1 MSGGT
6 RQAPRPGSDQGAP
19 RNHRLS
25 LRRLMGQQLRGRLV
39 LATTLQLVIV
49 SAAIGSLAY
58 FGGRRSGLQ
67 VAESYRQQAAILSL
81 AEQLSSRLQATRV
94 INELNALAFQ
104 QGDLPLNQPHELAR
118 RFWMQMQLYPVGYIN
133 FGGVDGSF
141 IGVER
146 RDSGELVLNLDV
158 AEGGVGRG
166 RLGIYALGPLG
177 QRGRLLEV
185 VPGMTATHQEAWYTE
200 TVAADR
206 PTWSSIYQWE
216 DSPEVF
222 AISFNQPLRD
232 RQNRLI
238 GVIGVDFVLSQL
250 STWLQQL
257 WAQRSGSALIV
268 EANGMV
274 VASSRP
280 DWTLLGSGK
289 EQRRARL
296 DQLTSPAI
304 QQASRYFFARQGA
317 QLRLR
322 TGATDLP
329 LLESRSSGHHQLIA
343 LQPWGQELGLNWY
356 LLTAK
361 PTESATLSTERA
373 ALGALVLSL
382 VALALAFLL
391 TRQLTGWLLLPL
403 ERLRRDARSAA
414 AQLRA
419 QQAEGSTSGVAFAA
433 ELPEDSAAEISEV
446 SSAFADLVSQ
456 LNQLATALLDKERRL
471 EQLLDGLPVAI
482 AVLDASDRGPVHF
495 TNQAFRRCFGMAAT
509 RIPSVEA
516 WRQRW
521 PQWPDLA
528 DVSLQGRET
537 QIRNQ
542 SGELLTVLVFTGH
555 NDGRRVEAYLDLTAM
570 RQAERQLAE
579 ALERERRKDAET
591 LLLLQDKLR
600 SSLQA
605 AAVAHE
611 INLPLSSLLLNAKL
625 LLGQS
630 DTPLPPEL
638 EELLGGIA
646 RNADQVVLTIEKM
659 RALLRN
665 VQTSHQPLN
674 LANVVRSALLY
685 LRPNLQVSGIQVQR
699 HGLDRRP
706 TVVGD
711 QAQIQMAVVN
721 LLRNAIEALEQA
733 PCTADG
739 QAPLISV
746 ELVEEHGRVSVVV
759 GDNGPGFSSPQLA
772 RQPLETSK
780 PTGTGLGLFLA
791 ETTMANHHGELVL
804 GRSPQGGAEA
814 RLVFPL
820 CAEATSM
827 ATSYPLLGRDPAG
840 DQSRFLP

>member
-1 MSGGT
+1 MSSGT
-6 RQAPRPGSDQGAP
+6 GPAPRPTSHQGQM
-19 RNHRLS
+19 RRHRLGP
-25 LRRLMGQQLRGRLV
+25 RRLMGRQLRGRLV

-49 SAAIGSLAY
+49 SSAISSLAY
-58 FGGRRSGLQ
+58 FSGRRSGLQ
-67 VAESYRQQAAILSL
+67 LAESFRQQAATLSL
-81 AEQLSSRLQATRV
+81 AEQLSSKLQASRV
-94 INELNALAFQ
+94 INELNALAFE
-104 QGDLPLNQPHELAR
+104 QGDLRHNQPDELAR
-118 RFWMQMQLYPVGYIN
+118 RFWKQMQLYPVGCIN
-133 FGGVDGSF
+133 FGGVDGSY

-166 RLGIYALGPLG
+166 RLGIYAMEPIGK
-177 QRGRLLEV
+177 RGRLLEV
-185 VPGMTATHQEAWYTE
+185 VPGMTPTHQEAWYTE

-216 DSPEVF
+216 DRPEVF

-257 WAQRSGSALIV
+257 WDRRSGMALIV

-280 DWTLLGSGK
+280 GWTLQVSGK
-289 EQRRARL
+289 EQRRVRL

-304 QQASRYFFARQGA
+304 RQASRYFFAPQGD

-322 TGATDLP
+322 TGATALP
-329 LLESRSSGHHQLIA
+329 LLENRSSGHHQLIA
-343 LQPWGQELGLNWY
+343 LQPWGQELGLTWY

-361 PTESATLSTERA
+361 PTETDTLNAERA
-373 ALGALVLSL
+373 ALGALVFS
-382 VALALAFLL
+382 VAALALAFLL

-403 ERLRRDARSAA
+403 ERLHRDARSAA
-414 AQLRA
+414 AQLQA
-419 QQAEGSTSGVAFAA
+419 QQAEGSTSGGVAFAG

-446 SSAFADLVSQ
+446 SNAFADLVSQ
-456 LNQLATALLDKERRL
+456 LNQLATALREKEQRL

-495 TNQAFRRCFGMAAT
+495 TNQAFLRSFGTAAT
-509 RIPSVEA
+509 QLPSVES

-528 DVSLQGRET
+528 DASLQGRET
-537 QIRNQ
+537 QIRSQ
-542 SGELLTVLVFTGH
+542 AGTLLTVLVCTGH
-555 NDGRRVEAYLDLTAM
+555 NDGRRVEAYLDLTAI
-570 RQAERQLAE
+570 RLAERQLTE
-579 ALERERRKDAET
+579 ALERERLKDAET
-591 LLLLQDKLR
+591 LLLLHDKLR

-674 LANVVRSALLY
+674 LAAVVRSALLY
-685 LRPNLQVSGIQVQR
+685 LRPNLQASGIQVQR
-699 HGLDRRP
+699 QGLDSRP
-706 TVVGD
+706 TVMGD
-711 QAQIQMAVVN
+711 RAQIQMAVVN

-733 PCTADG
+733 AATADG
-739 QAPLISV
+739 QPPLISV
-746 ELVEEHGRVSVVV
+746 ELVQDKQRVSVVV

-772 RQPLETSK
+772 RQPLQTSK
-780 PTGTGLGLFLA
+780 QTGTGLGLFLA

-814 RLVFPL
+814 RLVFPDCGEGTPTTL
-820 CAEATSM
+820 PPPTS
-827 ATSYPLLGRDPAG
+827 R
-840 DQSRFLP
+840 

>member
-1 MSGGT
+1 MSSGRGP
-6 RQAPRPGSDQGAP
+6 APRSTSHQG
-19 RNHRLS
+19 RKHRHRLAP
-25 LRRLMGQQLRGRLV
+25 RRLMGQQLRGRLV

-49 SAAIGSLAY
+49 SSAIGSLAY

-67 VAESYRQQAAILSL
+67 LAESYRQQAAISNL
-81 AEQLSSRLQATRV
+81 AEQLSSKLQSTRI
-94 INELNALAFQ
+94 INALNALAFE
-104 QGDLPLNQPHELAR
+104 QGDLPLTQPDELAR
-118 RFWMQMQLYPVGYIN
+118 RFWKQMQLYPVGYIN

-158 AEGGVGRG
+158 TEGALGRG
-166 RLGIYALGPLG
+166 RLGVYALEPLG
-177 QRGRLLEV
+177 KRGRLLDV
-185 VPGMTATHQEAWYTE
+185 VPGMSATHQEAWYTE

-206 PTWSSIYQWE
+206 PTWSSIYQW
-216 DSPEVF
+216 DDRPEVF

-257 WAQRSGSALIV
+257 WNRRSGVALIV

-280 DWTLLGSGK
+280 GWTLQGSGK
-289 EQRRARL
+289 EQRRVRL
-296 DQLTSPAI
+296 DQLNSPAI
-304 QQASRYFFARQGA
+304 QQASRHFFTPQGN

-322 TGATDLP
+322 TKATDLP
-329 LLESRSSGHHQLIA
+329 LLESRSDGRHQLIA
-343 LQPWGQELGLNWY
+343 LEPWGKDLGLSWY
-356 LLTAK
+356 LLTVK
-361 PTESATLSTERA
+361 PVETATLSTERA
-373 ALGALVLSL
+373 AFWALALSL
-382 VALALAFLL
+382 VALTLAFLL
-391 TRQLTGWLLLPL
+391 TRELTGWLLRPL
-403 ERLRRDARSAA
+403 ERLRRDARHAA
-414 AQLRA
+414 AQLQA
-419 QQAEGSTSGVAFAA
+419 QRHADSGSSSGVDFTS
-433 ELPEDSAAEISEV
+433 ELPEDSATEISEV
-446 SSAFADLVSQ
+446 SCAFADLVSQ
-456 LNQLATALLDKERRL
+456 LNQLATALREKEQRL

-495 TNQAFRRCFGMAAT
+495 TNQAFRRSFGTAAAQL
-509 RIPSVEA
+509 PSVAA
-516 WRQRW
+516 WRQHW

-528 DVSLQGRET
+528 DGSLQGRET
-537 QIRNQ
+537 LIRTQ
-542 SGELLTVLVFTGH
+542 AGTLLTVLVCTGH

-579 ALERERRKDAET
+579 ALERERIKDAET
-591 LLLLQDKLR
+591 LLLLHDKLR
-600 SSLQA
+600 CSLQA
-605 AAVAHE
+605 SAVAHE

-638 EELLGGIA
+638 EELLGGIT

-685 LRPNLQVSGIQVQR
+685 MRPNLQASGIQVQR
-699 HGLDRRP
+699 HGLDCRP
-706 TVVGD
+706 VVVGD

-733 PCTADG
+733 ATTADG
-739 QAPLISV
+739 QPPLISV
-746 ELVEEHGRVSVVV
+746 ELVPNKQRVSVVV

-780 PTGTGLGLFLA
+780 HMGTGLGLFLA

-820 CAEATSM
+820 CGEGTPTTQALPS
-827 ATSYPLLGRDPAG
+827 
-840 DQSRFLP
+840 SR

>member
-1 MSGGT
+1 MSSGT
-6 RQAPRPGSDQGAP
+6 GQL
-19 RNHRLS
+19 N
-25 LRRLMGQQLRGRLV
+25 LRRLMGRQLRGRLV

-49 SAAIGSLAY
+49 SGAIGSLAY
-58 FGGRRSGLQ
+58 FSGHRSGLKLGDR
-67 VAESYRQQAAILSL
+67 YRRQAAISGL
-81 AEQLSSRLQATRV
+81 AEQLSSRLQATRT
-94 INELNALAFQ
+94 INALNALAFE
-104 QGDLPLNQPHELAR
+104 QGDLPLDRPDDLAR
-118 RFWMQMQLYPVGYIN
+118 QFWRQMQLYPVGYIN

-146 RDSGELVLNLDV
+146 RNSGELVLNLDV
-158 AEGGVGRG
+158 AEGAVGRG
-166 RLGIYALGPLG
+166 KLGIYALGALG

-185 VPGMTATHQEAWYTE
+185 VPDMSPTHQEAWYTE

-206 PTWSSIYQWE
+206 PTWSSFYQWE

-238 GVIGVDFVLSQL
+238 GVIGVDFVLTQL

-257 WAQRSGSALIV
+257 WARRRGAALIV

-280 DWTLLGSGK
+280 GWTLQGTGK
-289 EQRRARL
+289 EQRRARI
-296 DQLTSPAI
+296 DQLDDAGLKL
-304 QQASRYFFARQGA
+304 ASSSFFTRQGS

-322 TGATDLP
+322 STATKLP
-329 LLESRSSGHHQLIA
+329 LLEHRQGESHQLIS
-343 LQPWGQELGLNWY
+343 LQPWGKDLGLSWY
-356 LLTAK
+356 LIIAK
-361 PTESATLSTERA
+361 PVETATLSSERA
-373 ALGALVLSL
+373 ALWALAGSL
-382 VALALAFLL
+382 VALTLAFLL
-391 TRQLTGWLLLPL
+391 TRELTGWLLRPL
-403 ERLRRDARSAA
+403 ERLRRDARHAA
-414 AQLRA
+414 AQLQSQRVA
-419 QQAEGSTSGVAFAA
+419 GTASGVEFTA
-433 ELPEDSAAEISEV
+433 ELPDDSATEISEV
-446 SSAFADLVSQ
+446 SSAFADLVNQ
-456 LNQLATALLDKERRL
+456 LNQLTTALLEKEQRL

-495 TNQAFRRCFGMAAT
+495 TNQAFRRSFGRAAAQL
-509 RIPSVEA
+509 PSVAA
-516 WRQRW
+516 WRQHW

-528 DVSLQGRET
+528 TVSLQGREA
-537 QIRNQ
+537 QIRTQ
-542 SGELLTVLVFTGH
+542 AGELLTVLVFTGL
-555 NDGRRVEAYLDLTAM
+555 NDSRRVEAYLDLTAM

-579 ALERERRKDAET
+579 ALERERLKDAET
-591 LLLLQDKLR
+591 VLLLQDKLR

-611 INLPLSSLLLNAKL
+611 INLPLSNLLLNAKL

-646 RNADQVVLTIEKM
+646 RNAEQVVLTIEKM

-685 LRPNLQVSGIQVQR
+685 LRPVLQASGIQVER
-699 HGLDRRP
+699 HGLDSRP

-711 QAQIQMAVVN
+711 QAQIQIAVVN

-733 PCTADG
+733 STTADC
-739 QAPLISV
+739 QPPLISV
-746 ELVEEHGRVSVVV
+746 GLVREPGRVSVVV
-759 GDNGPGFSSPQLA
+759 SDNGPGFSSLQLA

-780 PTGTGLGLFLA
+780 QTGTGLGLFLA
-791 ETTMANHHGELVL
+791 ETTMANHHGELAL

-820 CAEATSM
+820 GAEASPPTWELPTS
-827 ATSYPLLGRDPAG
+827 R
-840 DQSRFLP
+840 